1 MYTELNKN
9 LIFILVLFYL
19 LFNVYIKKYYNIVIF
34 VLMFSVLNN
43 FITDKIS
50 LLIGIYC
57 IIISISIVKHFH
69 LLENFESNT
78 DTPPKEQLAPP
89 QKKKKTIKS
98 IYKNVIDELSDNLI
112 AKYVDKTKQDKPTD
126 ISTRKVDMSDLIPT
140 KSELS
145 SSKIKGISLDKKELN
160 KPIVITN
167 DNFIID
173 GHHRWYIHKS
183 KSKASSVEDNDKNF
197 ISCTIINCSID
208 KFLKKISHFKRDYN
222 SKTLGKFQIDKNKIN
237 ETKKA
242 LSIIKKNIS
251 IIENYNNELNK
262 LNII

>member
-43 FITDKIS
+43 FITDKIT
-50 LLIGIYC
+50 LLMGIYC

-69 LLENFESNT
+69 LLENFESNS
-78 DTPPKEQLAPP
+78 DTPARTTTTPK
-89 QKKKKTIKS
+89 KKKKTIKS
-98 IYKNVIDELSDNLI
+98 IYKNVIEELSDNLI
-112 AKYVDKTKQDKPTD
+112 SKYVDKTKQDKPTD

-145 SSKIKGISLDKKELN
+145 SSKIKGISLDKEELN
-160 KPIVITN
+160 KPIIITN

-173 GHHRWYIHKS
+173 GHHRWYINKS
-183 KSKASSVEDNDKNF
+183 KSKASSVEDNDNNF
-197 ISCTIINCSID
+197 ISCTIINCTID
-208 KFLKKISHFKRDYN
+208 KFLKKISQFKRDYN
-222 SKTLGKFQIDKNKIN
+222 SKTLDKFQIDKNKIN
-237 ETKKA
+237 STAKA
-242 LSIIKKNIS
+242 LSIIKKNLS